1 MDSKTRNRLIAVIVI
16 AAIGAIGACKKKPA
30 GDAPGNEASSKGIGP
45 VSSVTLGA
53 IDPAMVKEGQELYE
67 GKCAA
72 CHKMDEK
79 VVGPALGGVTK
90 RRTPEWI
97 MNMILNPEEM
107 TKQDPTAQALLA
119 EHLTQMTFQNVT
131 EKEARAILEYFRKTD
146 EGK

>member
-1 MDSKTRNRLIAVIVI
+1 MDSKTRNRLIAVLAI
-16 AAIGAIGACKKKPA
+16 AAIGTIGACKKKPA
-30 GDAPGNEASSKGIGP
+30 GDAGSEASSKGIGP

-53 IDPAMVKEGQELYE
+53 IDPAMVKSGQEVYE
-67 GKCAA
+67 AKCAA

>member
-1 MDSKTRNRLIAVIVI
+1 MESRTKKVVTAVAI
-16 AAIGAIGACKKKPA
+16 AALAAFVACKKPA
-30 GDAPGNEASSKGIGP
+30 GQSEDSGASSKGIGP
-45 VSSVTLGA
+45 VSSVQLGA
-53 IDPAMVKEGQELYE
+53 IDPAMVKQGAEVFD

-107 TKQDPTAQALLA
+107 TQKDPAAQALLA
-119 EHLTQMTFQNVT
+119 EHLTQMTFQNVS